1 MLTVTAQELEALS
14 DEAAQAPR
22 RRRNRNLH
30 AELADP
36 VQRMINL
43 GHPDSYVRP
52 HRHDGDRWETFSL
65 LQGAV
70 AVLCFDDDG
79 RVSERV
85 ELRPGG
91 TLVAEIAGGVW
102 HAIAFLEPGSAVFEI
117 KPGPYRP
124 ASDKD
129 FAVWAPNE
137 GEPGAAELQQWY
149 QTAQPGDHPPSLQAI
164 A

>member
-1 MLTVTAQELEALS
+1 M
-14 DEAAQAPR
+14 
-22 RRRNRNLH
+22 
-30 AELADP
+30 
-36 VQRMINL
+36 
-43 GHPDSYVRP
+43 
-52 HRHDGDRWETFSL
+52 
-65 LQGAV
+65 
-70 AVLCFDDDG
+70 LCFDDDG

>member
-1 MLTVTAQELEALS
+1 MLTVTAQDLEALS
-14 DEAAQAPR
+14 AEAAQAPR

-30 AELADP
+30 PELADP
-36 VQRMINL
+36 VQRMVNL

-52 HRHDGDRWETFSL
+52 HRHDGGRWETFSL

-70 AVLCFDDDG
+70 AVLCFDEQG

-85 ELRPGG
+85 ELRLGG
-91 TLVAEIAGGVW
+91 TLVAEIAGDVW

-137 GEPGAAELQQWY
+137 GEPNAAVLLDWY
-149 QTAQPGDHPPSLQAI
+149 QTAQPGELCPLLQTAS
-164 A
+164 